1 MYLISLSHFF
11 LMVVISIPLFVTN
24 NYYSFTYI
32 STSFLTVFRYSRR
45 RISLTTSN
53 IDIHQPSL
61 FVFYT
66 VWSNVIVRLWKQ
78 VLSKKFAE
86 NLAVK
91 YLFLRINIKRHCKNR
106 SRIMRLWSQKRKRI
120 GEILALLFVNAFFSD
135 IQYMYV
141 HIIYRKALGTR
152 FQIIL
157 FRAD

>member
-1 MYLISLSHFF
+1 
-11 LMVVISIPLFVTN
+11 MVVISIPLFATN

-32 STSFLTVFRYSRR
+32 FTSLLTVFRYSRR
-45 RISLTTSN
+45 RRISLTTIN

-66 VWSNVIVRLWKQ
+66 VWSNVIVRLSKQ
-78 VLSKKFAE
+78 VLSKKCAE

-91 YLFLRINIKRHCKNR
+91 YLFLRINISHCKNKKK
-106 SRIMRLWSQKRKRI
+106 IMRLWSQERIRI
-120 GEILALLFVNAFFSD
+120 GEILALWKCIFL
-135 IQYMYV
+135 QYMYV
-141 HIIYRKALGTR
+141 YIIYRKALDAR